1 MNSNV
6 MAGSQLTHSKTN
18 FSSEGG
24 NLMLTADYVL
34 GLVDGEG
41 SFAVHFN
48 TSKRRRAKVEPRFCL
63 KLRAEDRILLEELR
77 EFFGCG
83 RIYIQRDR
91 RPNHSLCY
99 RFEVS
104 NRQELFEKIIPFFDQ
119 HPPRSP
125 SKQRDF
131 GFFRQVLFLVR
142 QGEHL
147 TTEGLEKI
155 EQLAS
160 QMHLGSLRCA
170 RHARPV
176 GTRHRVQ
183 MTSITARQATK
194 ERDGRSRRNKAP
206 TPDSF
211 DWD

>member
-1 MNSNV
+1 
-6 MAGSQLTHSKTN
+6 
-18 FSSEGG
+18 
-24 NLMLTADYVL
+24 MLTADYVL

-48 TSKRRRAKVEPRFCL
+48 TSQRRRAKVEPRFCL

-83 RIYIQRDR
+83 RVYIQRDR

-99 RFEVS
+99 RFEVN

-131 GFFRQVLFLVR
+131 GFFRQVLCLVR
-142 QGEHL
+142 QDAHFSDS
-147 TTEGLEKI
+147 GLESMR
-155 EQLAS
+155 QLAA
-160 QMHLGSLRCA
+160 QMHWGSLDA
-170 RHARPV
+170 LD
-176 GTRHRVQ
+176 TLVQ
-183 MTSITARQATK
+183 W
-194 ERDGRSRRNKAP
+194 ERGIGFK
-206 TPDSF
+206 
-211 DWD
+211 